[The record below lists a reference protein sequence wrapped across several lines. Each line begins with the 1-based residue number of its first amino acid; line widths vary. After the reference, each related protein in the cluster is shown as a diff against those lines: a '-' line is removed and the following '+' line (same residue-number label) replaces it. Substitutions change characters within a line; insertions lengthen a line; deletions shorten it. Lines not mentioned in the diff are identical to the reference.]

1 VATPTPSLGVPAEV
15 ALTGADLYRL
25 NCQACHGL
33 EGKGAGAEIKSAVDP
48 VRGVPLDVL
57 RAQLK
62 AQHQPASEAEAR
74 AKPEHV
80 RAEILRRMHK
90 GGQRMPS
97 REHLTAVEMDRL
109 FAYLGVLAGSPQA
122 GPAKRETVNWA
133 RVGQHVVKGTCH
145 ICHDAVG
152 PRPSAEQMGQGKIP
166 SFQSLLA
173 SQAVAEFV
181 IKARTGAPVDLTG
194 LSVLHRGRMPVFY
207 YLRDEEIAAA
217 YVYLATYPPQA
228 GTAR

>member
-1 VATPTPSLGVPAEV
+1 MALGSEGPHGDAGGRPRLADASRGDLIQDKPRPRVRALWSARGDRGAGAIAWRPADV

-33 EGKGAGAEIKSAVDP
+33 EGKGAPPEIKSAVDP

-57 RAQLK
+57 RAQMK
-62 AQHQPASEAEAR
+62 AQHQPPGEAEAR
-74 AKPEHV
+74 ARPEHV
-80 RAEILRRMHK
+80 RAEILQRVHT

-97 REHLTAVEMDRL
+97 REHLSAGELDLL

-122 GPAKRETVNWA
+122 GPAKHETVSWA

-152 PRPSAEQMGQGKIP
+152 PRPSAEQIGQGKIP
-166 SFQSLLA
+166 SLQSLL
-173 SQAVAEFV
+173 STQSGGGV
-181 IKARTGAPVDLTG
+181 RHQGP
-194 LSVLHRGRMPVFY
+194 
-207 YLRDEEIAAA
+207 
-217 YVYLATYPPQA
+217 
-228 GTAR
+228 